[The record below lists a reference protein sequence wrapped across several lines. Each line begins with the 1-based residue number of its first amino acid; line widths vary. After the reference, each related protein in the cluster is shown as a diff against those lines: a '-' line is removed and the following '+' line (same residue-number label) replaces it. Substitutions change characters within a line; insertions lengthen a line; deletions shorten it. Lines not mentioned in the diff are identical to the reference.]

1 LRHEPSLGLPQPD
14 SALLLEQI
22 LAVDLAAGQGVAVA
36 AAAAV
41 VAVVPE
47 ACYSQKPKPCFA

>member
-1 LRHEPSLGLPQPD
+1 
-14 SALLLEQI
+14 LEQI
-22 LAVDLAAGQGVAVA
+22 LAVDLAAGQGVVVVVAVA